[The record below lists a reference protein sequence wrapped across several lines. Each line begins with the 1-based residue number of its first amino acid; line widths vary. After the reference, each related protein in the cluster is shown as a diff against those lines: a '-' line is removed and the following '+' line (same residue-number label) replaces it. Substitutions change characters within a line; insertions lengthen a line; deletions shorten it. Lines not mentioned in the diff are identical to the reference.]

1 MEKAL
6 KRECN
11 HQCAALLIYKL
22 VMVAVVVV
30 SMLVMVLTQL
40 IRQLPALE
48 DTDEI
53 LELIMDLTLQAAGS
67 GWGYLIAIGIG
78 IPAILLWK
86 KPRFFGQEIL
96 KKGRPLGI
104 GSFVLILSLF
114 MSGQLASQLGI
125 TIMDGMFGLL
135 GKSVSE
141 YMQSAGVSMDSMS
154 MWLYVGLGA
163 PIFEEILFRGLLM
176 RSLEPYGKK
185 MAILVSALLF
195 GFYHGNPVQA
205 PYAALVGLVLG
216 YVAMEHNII
225 WAMVLHMFNNL
236 IYADTIP
243 RLIQNLPVNFQNAV
257 VIGLLVVFAL
267 TAAILL
273 IVKRR
278 QVLTYLKE
286 DRIQPWQYNGAFL
299 SPVLLILVGVCL
311 FDMVSFISMM
321 LIAS

>member
-6 KRECN
+6 QRECN
-11 HQCAALLIYKL
+11 HQCAALLIYKII
-22 VMVAVVVV
+22 MTVAVIVTMIVFTVVHLF
-30 SMLVMVLTQL
+30 SRLDSFT
-40 IRQLPALE
+40 

-53 LELIMDLTLQAAGS
+53 MKYTMEVVVQAAGS
-67 GWGYLIAIGIG
+67 GWGYLIAIVIG
-78 IPAILLWK
+78 IAGILLWK
-86 KPRFFGQEIL
+86 KPRFFHQEIL
-96 KKGRPLGI
+96 KKGRPMRVDT
-104 GSFVLILSLF
+104 FFLILSLF
-114 MSGQLASQLGI
+114 MSAQLVSQLGI
-125 TIMDGMFGLL
+125 VIMDGIFGLL

-141 YMQSAGVSMDSMS
+141 FLQTAGVSTDSLS
-154 MWLYVGLGA
+154 MLLYVGLGA
-163 PIFEEILFRGLLM
+163 PIFEEILFRGLLI

-185 MAILVSALLF
+185 MAIFVSALLF
-195 GFYHGNPVQA
+195 GFYHGNPVQT
-205 PYAALVGLVLG
+205 PYAALVGMVLG

-236 IYADTIP
+236 IFADTIP
-243 RLIQNLPVNFQNAV
+243 RLIQDLSVNFQNAV

-299 SPVLLILVGVCL
+299 SPVLLVLVAVCVM
-311 FDMVSFISMM
+311 DMVSFIGMM
-321 LIAS
+321 LITP